1 MSECP
6 VCFDDICVKTTVT
19 MNPCGHQLCYQC
31 VRDWNIH
38 GNIVCPMCR
47 AEALPRVDEETL
59 VADQEP
65 EHARKCEEQTNF
77 IFFTAGLTCF
87 FYTSLHLLGL

>member
-1 MSECP
+1 
-6 VCFDDICVKTTVT
+6 
-19 MNPCGHQLCYQC
+19 
-31 VRDWNIH
+31 
-38 GNIVCPMCR
+38 MCR
-47 AEALPRVDEETL
+47 AETLPRVDEETL

-77 IFFTAGLTCF
+77 IFLSTGLACF

>member
-1 MSECP
+1 
-6 VCFDDICVKTTVT
+6 
-19 MNPCGHQLCYQC
+19 
-31 VRDWNIH
+31 
-38 GNIVCPMCR
+38 MCR
-47 AEALPRVDEETL
+47 AETLPRVDEETL

>member
-1 MSECP
+1 
-6 VCFDDICVKTTVT
+6 

-47 AEALPRVDEETL
+47 AETLPRVDGDTSI
-59 VADQEP
+59 AEP
-65 EHARKCEEQTNF
+65 EPARKCEE
-77 IFFTAGLTCF
+77 IFLTTGLACF